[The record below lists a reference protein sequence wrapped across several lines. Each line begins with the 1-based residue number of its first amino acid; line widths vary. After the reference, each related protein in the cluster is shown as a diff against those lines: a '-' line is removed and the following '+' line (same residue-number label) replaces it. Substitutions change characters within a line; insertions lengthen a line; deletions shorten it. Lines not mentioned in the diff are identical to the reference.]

1 MQKTILLVSRD
12 EKIQANRASVLNR
25 AGYRTMR
32 TGSLT
37 SAVQLAAY
45 CQMAVIGSTFSFR
58 EQDAYMR
65 SVHEAYPSLFT
76 LCLRS
81 GLPDPNTLPAHVA
94 DFFGAARGESRIR
107 VIEDSNLIA
116 WPKKAS

>member
-1 MQKTILLVSRD
+1 MHKTILLVSRD
-12 EKIQANRASVLNR
+12 HKVQASRTLVMNR
-25 AGYRTMR
+25 AGFRTMR

-45 CQMAVIGSTFSFR
+45 CQMAVIGNTFSIR
-58 EQDAYMR
+58 EQSAFMR
-65 SVHEAYPSLFT
+65 DVHEAYPSLLM

-81 GLPDPNTLPAHVA
+81 TLTDANILPAYVA
-94 DFFGAARGESRIR
+94 DFFTITRGESRIR
-107 VIEDSNLIA
+107 VIEESNLIA